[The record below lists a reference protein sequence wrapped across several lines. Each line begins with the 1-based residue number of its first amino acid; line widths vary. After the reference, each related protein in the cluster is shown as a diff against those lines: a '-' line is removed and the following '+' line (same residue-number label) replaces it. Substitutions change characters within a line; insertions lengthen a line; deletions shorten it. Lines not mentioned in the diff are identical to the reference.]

1 MENIKDLNVAL
12 AKEIERIEEIVRLI
26 DISWDDPGAELIK
39 KKLLGQMQKLDEQAQ
54 ILRDII
60 LKEQGKGGS
69 TEKSTWQEEE
79 EQKQGDLI

>member
-54 ILRDII
+54 ILRDKI
-60 LKEQGKGGS
+60 LKEKGKGGS
-69 TEKSTWQEEE
+69 TEKGIWQEEE
-79 EQKQGDLI
+79 EQKQGG